1 MKEVL
6 VGVSLG
12 RSLLARAAAGLVLT
26 SPAWAA
32 PPPILVQNQGI
43 LGASFAVL
51 TIAVVVLGGLEYK
64 ESKGRSLDLEIDRLA
79 AAAAQRQAKLSN
91 DASALLEDEQPVAT
105 AASAPPPPVP
115 GPPPPPAAPVPPPP
129 TARMP
134 VPPVGNRIPA
144 PPPPPESGD
153 TFSSRLADTEI
164 VKPPPRPP
172 APISFG
178 APSAPP
184 VTESVGN
191 TSGGWAD
198 LLQRVRSNE
207 GEGPNPFKGGAPPPA
222 APNEAPKAGGDAWEA
237 LLRKTAGGAG
247 ASGEGASPFAK
258 SAEGSSPFASKPG
271 VPTDNPEAGGASGE
285 PAETVVPDF
294 MKKTS
299 HTISLDLNKGGS
311 SSNPFQS
318 P

>member
-1 MKEVL
+1 M
-6 VGVSLG
+6 SLG
-12 RSLLARAAAGLVLT
+12 RSLVAGVTAGWVL
-26 SPAWAA
+26 SCPAWAA
-32 PPPILVQNQGI
+32 PPPVLVQNQGL

-51 TIAVVVLGGLEYK
+51 TLAVVVLGALEYK

-91 DASALLEDEQPVAT
+91 DASTLLEEEQASAPS
-105 AASAPPPPVP
+105 AAAAPPPPAP
-115 GPPPPPAAPVPPPP
+115 GPPPPPAAPLPPPP

-134 VPPVGNRIPA
+134 VPPMANKIPS
-144 PPPPPESGD
+144 PPPPPPPPDSGD

-172 APISFG
+172 TPIAFG

-207 GEGPNPFKGGAPPPA
+207 GEGPNPFKSGTTPSPA
-222 APNEAPKAGGDAWEA
+222 SNEPPKAGGDAWEA
-237 LLRKTAGGAG
+237 LLRKTAGGP
-247 ASGEGASPFAK
+247 SGEGASPFGK
-258 SAEGSSPFASKPG
+258 SAESASPFAAKPG
-271 VPTDNPEAGGASGE
+271 VPGPNPEAGGSSGE
-285 PAETVVPDF
+285 AGDSAVPDF
-294 MKKTS
+294 VKKTS
-299 HTISLDLNKGGS
+299 RMISLDLNKGGS